1 MVVVSLLGI
10 FGVGFVLA
18 EDLDRSD
25 WVWVADP
32 HDRAADAEGRLAEVI
47 YARHQAAGLLDG
59 PDASH

>member
-47 YARHQAAGLLDG
+47 
-59 PDASH
+59 

>member
-25 WVWVADP
+25 WVWGCRSA
-32 HDRAADAEGRLAEVI
+32 RSRRGR
-47 YARHQAAGLLDG
+47 
-59 PDASH
+59 